1 MKKTKYRRLAAMAA
15 SLLCCLIFTIPA
27 YAQSSEPQPE
37 TAPAPAETEAEP
49 ETQNLSLIH
58 ILYRDGVCRVA
69 DRYYT
74 KTIEYEDINY
84 QLAQS
89 EDQAAI
95 FDGWSACLNYFDSSL
110 PFQLSFL
117 NHRSRPGSRYSVN
130 IPMQDDDYNSVRCE
144 YVKLLGTVSYT
155 HLDVYKRQ
163 GDGVR
168 PSVRTLAPVLPDP
181 AYHDCLKHRDFRHR
195 IWPYD

>member
-15 SLLCCLIFTIPA
+15 SLLCCLIFTVPA

-49 ETQNLSLIH
+49 ETQNPFTPDGTGTVVDNATDEDGKEFYTITTADESEMCI
-58 ILYRDGVCRVA
+58 RDS
-69 DRYYT
+69 T

-95 FDGWSACLNYFDSSL
+95 FDGWIACRNYFNSL
-110 PFQLSFL
+110 SLIHICSTIIST
-117 NHRSRPGSRYSVN
+117 N
-130 IPMQDDDYNSVRCE
+130 VRAS
-144 YVKLLGTVSYT
+144 TS
-155 HLDVYKRQ
+155 
-163 GDGVR
+163 
-168 PSVRTLAPVLPDP
+168 
-181 AYHDCLKHRDFRHR
+181 
-195 IWPYD
+195 

>member
-1 MKKTKYRRLAAMAA
+1 M
-15 SLLCCLIFTIPA
+15 
-27 YAQSSEPQPE
+27 
-37 TAPAPAETEAEP
+37 
-49 ETQNLSLIH
+49 
-58 ILYRDGVCRVA
+58 YRDGVCRVA

-117 NHRSRPGSRYSVN
+117 KPPGAARAARYSVKHPPCRTM
-130 IPMQDDDYNSVRCE
+130 ITNSV
-144 YVKLLGTVSYT
+144 
-155 HLDVYKRQ
+155 
-163 GDGVR
+163 
-168 PSVRTLAPVLPDP
+168 PV
-181 AYHDCLKHRDFRHR
+181 
-195 IWPYD
+195 